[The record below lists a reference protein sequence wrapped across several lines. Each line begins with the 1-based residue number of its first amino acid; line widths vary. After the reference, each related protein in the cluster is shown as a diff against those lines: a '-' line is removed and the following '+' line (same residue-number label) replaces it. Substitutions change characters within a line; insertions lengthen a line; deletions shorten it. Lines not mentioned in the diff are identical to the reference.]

1 MIKLVKRY
9 FGRYRL
15 LIGCVLLFS
24 LLQIMCQ
31 LILPEMTDRILRFG
45 VAGGNISYIISIGT
59 EMLAMTAGVGIFMI
73 ISGYF
78 SAKITARFTYDIR
91 KDLFDRVKTF
101 TTEEYGRFGAATLLT
116 RSTADLTVMQM
127 LMINSLRSAMLI
139 PFTGLGAII
148 VAVSMNW
155 PLTVIVLATFTVTLI
170 FIGVCT
176 KKSRTAFYSLQ
187 LCVDRIN
194 LLLREKLAGART
206 VRAFGRQQYEEQRI
220 TEADR
225 RACDEAIN
233 ANRSINFLSPVMQL
247 VMNIA
252 MVGIYLLGAEQI
264 RRNMMDTAD
273 LIKFFQYILLF
284 VSSLASVADI
294 FVFIPKAKVSADRV
308 MEVLNFSADRA
319 KQPAAERRECETGLV
334 FDKVCFG
341 YEGAQKQVLTDI
353 SFSADPGQTIAV
365 VGATGSGKTTLLS
378 LVLGLFDTLEGNI
391 RIDGEDIQTMNTTEL
406 RSRISYAP
414 QKSMLLQNTIYE
426 NLRLADEGLSRES
439 AMKALCLAEAT
450 GFTESLPEGID
461 TELAQNGMNLSGG
474 QRQRISLARCLC
486 RDAYIYLFD
495 DSFSALDL
503 KTDAKVRTN
512 IAKALQDKIV
522 IIVAQRIATVQNA
535 DKILVMDNGRIIA
548 SGNHKQLL
556 ENSELYRQIYATQN
570 YSEAKES
577 DYE

>member
-116 RSTADLTVMQM
+116 RSTADVTVMQM

-319 KQPAAERRECETGLV
+319 KQPVAERRECETGLV

-365 VGATGSGKTTLLS
+365 
-378 LVLGLFDTLEGNI
+378 
-391 RIDGEDIQTMNTTEL
+391 
-406 RSRISYAP
+406 
-414 QKSMLLQNTIYE
+414 
-426 NLRLADEGLSRES
+426 
-439 AMKALCLAEAT
+439 AE
-450 GFTESLPEGID
+450 
-461 TELAQNGMNLSGG
+461 
-474 QRQRISLARCLC
+474 
-486 RDAYIYLFD
+486 
-495 DSFSALDL
+495 
-503 KTDAKVRTN
+503 
-512 IAKALQDKIV
+512 LQDQV
-522 IIVAQRIATVQNA
+522 
-535 DKILVMDNGRIIA
+535 
-548 SGNHKQLL
+548 KQLCCPL
-556 ENSELYRQIYATQN
+556 F
-570 YSEAKES
+570 
-577 DYE
+577 